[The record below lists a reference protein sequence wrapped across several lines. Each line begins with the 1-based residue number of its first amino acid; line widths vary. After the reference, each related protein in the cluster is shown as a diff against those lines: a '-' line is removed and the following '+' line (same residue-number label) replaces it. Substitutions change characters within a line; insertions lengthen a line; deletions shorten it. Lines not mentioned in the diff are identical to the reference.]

1 MSTGLF
7 LEKNDKNFLIVIAVV
22 IFTLVTDTMINQV
35 SDFLAP
41 QLVSNFGIAL
51 FVLFAIIFGITQYI
65 VLRYTKKKIAY
76 MYSRSRSTRI
86 LYKIVSSIQYFLLM
100 IVFYSRCSNPYFIK
114 LLYIHAGCFNNSE
127 LFT

>member
-1 MSTGLF
+1 M
-7 LEKNDKNFLIVIAVV
+7 EKIDKNFLIVIAVV

-41 QLVSNFGIAL
+41 QLVSNFGVAL

-76 MYSRSRSTRI
+76 MYSQV
-86 LYKIVSSIQYFLLM
+86 LHLPG
-100 IVFYSRCSNPYFIK
+100 FYIK
-114 LLYIHAGCFNNSE
+114 
-127 LFT
+127 

>member
-41 QLVSNFGIAL
+41 QLSFSNSGVIL

-65 VLRYTKKKIAY
+65 VLRYTKAKIDY
-76 MYSRSRSTRI
+76 
-86 LYKIVSSIQYFLLM
+86 IVL
-100 IVFYSRCSNPYFIK
+100 
-114 LLYIHAGCFNNSE
+114 FNVD
-127 LFT
+127 LGL

>member
-1 MSTGLF
+1 MSTSLF

-41 QLVSNFGIAL
+41 QLVSNFGVAL
-51 FVLFAIIFGITQYI
+51 FVLFAIIFGITQYV

-76 MYSRSRSTRI
+76 MYSRARSTRI
-86 LYKIVSSIQYFLLM
+86 LI
-100 IVFYSRCSNPYFIK
+100 
-114 LLYIHAGCFNNSE
+114 
-127 LFT
+127 

>member
-1 MSTGLF
+1 MSTSLF

-41 QLVSNFGIAL
+41 QLVSNFGVAL

-76 MYSRSRSTRI
+76 MYSQIRI
-86 LYKIVSSIQYFLLM
+86 YQD
-100 IVFYSRCSNPYFIK
+100 FI
-114 LLYIHAGCFNNSE
+114 
-127 LFT
+127 